1 MHQMVSL
8 QSCLPTVLAGLL
20 SRQPDSPAKVGFAW
34 RAAVGDA
41 IDRVT
46 TVNLTDAGTL
56 KVRAT
61 NQIWRREVMR
71 LKPVILARL
80 QTMLGRSRITRLVV
94 DAPSEDRPRRRRRG
108 ESPAPDLN
116 THDR

>member
-1 MHQMVSL
+1 MHPMVSL

-20 SRQPDSPAKVGFAW
+20 SHQPDSPAKSAFAW
-34 RAAVGDA
+34 RTAVGDA